1 MVPVEVDMI
10 QQQVTLCSSFDKI
23 SEIQKWCRTNI
34 GTQAMERDQ
43 VTESKPWCVKLFS
56 DCDVWYFAI
65 EKDAAWFA
73 LRWA

>member
-10 QQQVTLCSSFDKI
+10 QQQVTLCSSFDNI
-23 SEIQKWCRTNI
+23 SEIEKWCRTNI
-34 GTQAMERDQ
+34 GTRATRGDQ
-43 VTESKPWCVKLFS
+43 VTERIPWCVEFFS
-56 DCDVWYFAI
+56 DCDVWYFAM